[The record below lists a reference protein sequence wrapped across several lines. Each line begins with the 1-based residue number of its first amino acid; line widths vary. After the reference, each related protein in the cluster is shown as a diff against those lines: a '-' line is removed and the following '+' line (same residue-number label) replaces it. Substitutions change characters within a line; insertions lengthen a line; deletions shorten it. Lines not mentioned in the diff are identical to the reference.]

1 MERDLVS
8 KAEEEDMEALLDTYV
23 PPCLISLFLSVFS
36 VILKYL
42 KTDNIGEFSDIDFM
56 LYKLKNS
63 SSLNNFKHDS
73 THITC

>member
-42 KTDNIGEFSDIDFM
+42 KNDN
-56 LYKLKNS
+56 
-63 SSLNNFKHDS
+63 
-73 THITC
+73 